1 MDAYLWTVGSRN
13 KSLRISDCCKATT
26 KYKKRLGVRQI
37 TAVHKMRSSVLSRQS
52 WWFRRQSLSKLTTS
66 KEKKRKKEKRKEKKR
81 KEKKR
86 KEKKR
91 KEKKR
96 REEKKRKEKKRKE
109 KKRKEKTTPF
119 GVNLMGSQVLYR
131 AAHLQ
136 ANSDV
141 VFCCH
146 CGCTV
151 SRQLGAS
158 QQCYKMMEGD
168 MRLRDKMTLW
178 ANPASLQWTV
188 GRADVINADKTTSVC
203 HIQIHIPLR
212 GFTKVA
218 SVAC

>member
-1 MDAYLWTVGSRN
+1 MHAYLWTVGSRN

-26 KYKKRLGVRQI
+26 KYKKLLGVCQL

-66 KEKKRKKEKRKEKKR
+66 KEKKRKEKKRKEKKR

-91 KEKKR
+91 KEKERKDYAFR
-96 REEKKRKEKKRKE
+96 RQ
-109 KKRKEKTTPF
+109 
-119 GVNLMGSQVLYR
+119 LGSQVLYW

-158 QQCYKMMEGD
+158 QQCYKMMKG
-168 MRLRDKMTLW
+168 TC
-178 ANPASLQWTV
+178 
-188 GRADVINADKTTSVC
+188 G
-203 HIQIHIPLR
+203 
-212 GFTKVA
+212 
-218 SVAC
+218 